1 MKKTGL
7 RLREKAILVGLKG
20 LGTELLSG
28 WAVDSSLEELSQLTK
43 TAGGEVLVKF
53 IQSRASPDRAFYL
66 GKGKVVELTNLTQEI
81 GVDVII
87 FDDDLTPAQ
96 QQNLEEEIGV
106 KVIDRTQLILD
117 IFAQRAHSSA
127 GKIQVELAQ
136 LKYLFP
142 RLKGKG
148 IILSRLG
155 GGIGTRGPGE
165 KKLEV
170 DRRQIKKRIKNL
182 EKKIADI
189 ERQRKILK
197 KNIPRRPYYKR
208 AALIGYT
215 NVGKST
221 LLNVLAKANVKVD
234 DKLFAT
240 LDTTTREIKLPNN
253 QILALTDTVGFINKL
268 PHHLITSFQATLKE
282 IEEVD
287 LIINVLDASHPRVE
301 EMDRTTYEVLKGLKI
316 ENKPIINVIN
326 KIDCVNNGY
335 VLSRLYRKLNSSIGI
350 SALQEDGLDKLIN
363 KITQLLDKE
372 RIYVEFAL
380 PYKKSELI
388 SLLYANAEILSKEY
402 SEDKI
407 LLKTRIDKHLANR
420 LSKFTLVDSK
430 PGEIMN
436 IQQDR
441 YPTEFTKEKK

>member
-1 MKKTGL
+1 M
-7 RLREKAILVGLKG
+7 VGLKG
-20 LGTELLSG
+20 LNTELVRG
-28 WAVDSSLEELSQLTK
+28 WTVDDSLEELSQLTK
-43 TAGGEVLVKF
+43 TAGGQILAKF
-53 IQSRASPDRAFYL
+53 IQRRARPDRVFYL
-66 GKGKVVELTNLTQEI
+66 GKGKVAELTNLTQEVGANI
-81 GVDVII
+81 II
-87 FDDDLTPAQ
+87 FDDDLTPIQ
-96 QQNLEEEIGV
+96 QQNLEREVGV

-117 IFAQRAHSSA
+117 IFAQRAHSAA

-136 LKYLFP
+136 LKYLLP

-182 EKKIADI
+182 EKKTADI

-197 KNIPRRPYYKR
+197 KNISRRPYYKR

-221 LLNVLAKANVKVD
+221 LLNALTKASVKVD
-234 DKLFAT
+234 NKLFAT

-253 QILALTDTVGFINKL
+253 QILSLTDTVGFINKL

-287 LIINVLDASHPRVE
+287 LLINVMDASHPKVE
-301 EMDRTTYEVLKGLKI
+301 EMNRTTYEVLKGLKMD
-316 ENKPIINVIN
+316 NKPIINVIN

-335 VLSRLYRKLNSSIGI
+335 ILSRLHRKLNSSIGV
-350 SALQEDGLDKLIN
+350 SALRGDGLNKLIT
-363 KITQLLDKE
+363 KITQLMDKE
-372 RIYVEFAL
+372 RVYAEFAL
-380 PYKKSELI
+380 PYKEVGNGRDRSLI

-407 LLKTRIDKHLANR
+407 LFKTKINKYLANR
-420 LSKFTLVDSK
+420 LSKFT
-430 PGEIMN
+430 
-436 IQQDR
+436 
-441 YPTEFTKEKK
+441 KERNS

>member
-1 MKKTGL
+1 M
-7 RLREKAILVGLKG
+7 GLKG
-20 LGTELLSG
+20 LRTELLSG
-28 WAVDSSLEELSQLTK
+28 WAVDDSLEELSQLTK

-53 IQSRASPDRAFYL
+53 TQSRASPDRTFYL
-66 GKGKVVELTNLTQEI
+66 GKGKVAELTNLTQEI
-81 GVDVII
+81 GANVII

-96 QQNLEEEIGV
+96 QQNLEKEAKV

-117 IFAQRAHSSA
+117 IFAQRAHSAA
-127 GKIQVELAQ
+127 GKIQVESAQ
-136 LKYLFP
+136 LKYLLP
-142 RLKGKG
+142 RLKGQG

-170 DRRQIKKRIKNL
+170 DRRRIKKRIENL

-189 ERQRKILK
+189 ERQRKVLK
-197 KNIPRRPYYKR
+197 KNASKRPYYKR

-221 LLNVLAKANVKVD
+221 LLNALTKASVKVD
-234 DKLFAT
+234 AKLFAT

-301 EMDRTTYEVLKGLKI
+301 EMDGTTYKVLKGLKI
-316 ENKPIINVIN
+316 ENKPTINVIN
-326 KIDCVNNGY
+326 KIDCVTNGY

-350 SALQEDGLDKLIN
+350 SALHGDGLDKLIN

-380 PYKKSELI
+380 P
-388 SLLYANAEILSKEY
+388 
-402 SEDKI
+402 
-407 LLKTRIDKHLANR
+407 
-420 LSKFTLVDSK
+420 
-430 PGEIMN
+430 
-436 IQQDR
+436 
-441 YPTEFTKEKK
+441 